1 MSNLHASEVKPTK
14 DDYFDKFID
23 LRTKVF
29 TYIDQDFGPSKK
41 VNPDGTQ
48 NASYWITEKIRN
60 RIDDTMADMLIC
72 IVQARSI
79 WVTNL
84 YDYNERRR
92 YINKAIGN
100 CQVVIQEIQFAIRA
114 LGVKPGKYLNL
125 VGDFETQIASLRNWR
140 TSDNA
145 IKNKMLKEK
154 QGLSL

>member
-1 MSNLHASEVKPTK
+1 MSNLHASEVKPTR

-23 LRTKVF
+23 LRTKVY
-29 TYIDQDFGPSKK
+29 TYIDQDFGPSRK
-41 VNPDGTQ
+41 VNPDGAQ
-48 NASYWITEKIRN
+48 NTSYWMIEKVRN
-60 RIDDTMADMLIC
+60 RIDDTMADMLTC

-79 WVTNL
+79 WITNL

-92 YINKAIGN
+92 YINKAIGD
-100 CQVVIQEIQFAIRA
+100 CQVAIQEIQFAIRT

-125 VGDFETQIASLRNWR
+125 VDDFETQVSSLRNWR

-145 IKNKMLKEK
+145 IKTKMMKEK